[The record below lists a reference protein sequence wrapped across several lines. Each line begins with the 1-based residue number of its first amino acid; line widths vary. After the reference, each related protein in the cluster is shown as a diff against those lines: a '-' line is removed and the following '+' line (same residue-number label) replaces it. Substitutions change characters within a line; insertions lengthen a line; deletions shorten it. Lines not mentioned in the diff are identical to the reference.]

1 MNLKLNNTND
11 FNKMMFKIINTIKM
25 PFVNVIVK
33 LVNEYAEDAVNFVLR
48 NIPMPIPILNGVTLN
63 LTLLELPEITRD
75 ISH

>member
-1 MNLKLNNTND
+1 VNLKLNNTND